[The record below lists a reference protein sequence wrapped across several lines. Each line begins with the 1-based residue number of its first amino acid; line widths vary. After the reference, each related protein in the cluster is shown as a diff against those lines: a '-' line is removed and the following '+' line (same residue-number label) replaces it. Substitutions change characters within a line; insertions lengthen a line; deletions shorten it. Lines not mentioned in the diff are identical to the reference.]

1 VSIAPAALLALAA
14 AFFFAV
20 GSIILRRG
28 LVFIRPLPAAVASV
42 TVTALIAWTAA
53 ALTEGLGR
61 LATPAVLPFFLAGLL
76 APGLARLFVFIGYD
90 RIGVSRAMTLT
101 SAAPLL
107 AISAAVAF
115 LGERPSAQVLVGAA
129 LIVAGGILM
138 SRRAPD
144 DRSWRRRDM
153 IFPLLGAVGF
163 ASRDAISRA
172 ALVAFPHPMLGAAA
186 ATLSAV
192 SVMWLVAAVHH
203 GTRGLTV
210 NVPGVGLAALAGAC
224 EGVAYLTMW
233 RALAVGGVSVVS
245 PLVVSSPVVTVLL
258 ALVFLRGVERV
269 TWSVT
274 ASASVTVAGVVCVML
289 GRTG

>member
-1 VSIAPAALLALAA
+1 MEVTPAALLGLTA
-14 AFFFAV
+14 AFFFAA

-28 LVFIRPLPAAVASV
+28 LVFVRPLPAAVASV

-53 ALTEGLGR
+53 ALTDGLSR
-61 LATPAVLPFFLAGLL
+61 LLTVQVLPFFLAGCL

-101 SAAPLL
+101 SAAPLM
-107 AISAAVAF
+107 AISAAIVF
-115 LGERPSAQVLVGAA
+115 LGERPSGQVLVGAG
-129 LIVAGGILM
+129 LIVAGGVMLA
-138 SRRAPD
+138 RRSAD

-186 ATLSAV
+186 ATLAAV
-192 SVMWLVAAVHH
+192 SVMWLVAAVQH
-203 GTRGLTV
+203 GTRGLTL
-210 NVPGVGLAALAGAC
+210 NASGIGLAALAGVC
-224 EGVAYLTMW
+224 EGIAYLTMW
-233 RALAVGGVSVVS
+233 RALAVGSVSIVS
-245 PLVVSSPVVTVLL
+245 PLVVSSPVFTVLL
-258 ALVFLRGVERV
+258 ALIFLRGVERV

-274 ASASVTVAGVVCVML
+274 AAAVVTVAGVVCVML
-289 GRTG
+289 GRAG